1 MAKSSESTA
10 RKAAKRH
17 VSQYAF
23 YFDQHRCTGCK
34 TCEIACKDF
43 HHLDGELA
51 LRTIYEFAGG
61 SWTQDSLGSWSQD
74 VFCYH
79 LSLSCNHCT
88 NPICV
93 RFCSS
98 DAISKDKQGFVTID
112 PGLCVGCQACMTA
125 CPYHAPRFDE
135 GRGITVKCDGCRERI
150 AEGRLPVCVEAC
162 PQRALWF
169 GPYDDVPHSKY
180 VVSSVAPLPT
190 SELTQ
195 PNLFIDPCTD
205 ARTHTSDAGYVVNI
219 YEA

>member
-1 MAKSSESTA
+1 MAKSPEGAA

-162 PQRALWF
+162 PQRALWCLLRRLDF
-169 GPYDDVPHSKY
+169 K
-180 VVSSVAPLPT
+180 
-190 SELTQ
+190 
-195 PNLFIDPCTD
+195 I
-205 ARTHTSDAGYVVNI
+205 
-219 YEA
+219 